1 MFALTLN
8 GVDHINRLDN
18 YNGDEVEFRSTEPEL
33 VVQLP
38 CYRKEKE
45 MLIAEQWRAATPADD
60 DGASCDNER
69 TRR

>member
-18 YNGDEVEFRSTEPEL
+18 YNGDEMEFRSTEL

-38 CYRKEKE
+38 CYRKE
-45 MLIAEQWRAATPADD
+45 MLIAEQ
-60 DGASCDNER
+60 
-69 TRR
+69 